1 MRGDCRRSMVAL
13 CRVSYEGV
21 CTRQRRRRR
30 QQRWRRAQEPTE
42 TNRATRTFD
51 NQIGSISNQAQGDLL
66 R

>member
-13 CRVSYEGV
+13 YRVSYEGV
-21 CTRQRRRRR
+21 CTRRRRR
-30 QQRWRRAQEPTE
+30 QRWRRAKEPTE
-42 TNRATRTFD
+42 INRATRTFD

>member
-13 CRVSYEGV
+13 YRVSYEGV
-21 CTRQRRRRR
+21 CTRRRRRR
-30 QQRWRRAQEPTE
+30 RRWRRAKEPTE
-42 TNRATRTFD
+42 TNRATRTFN